1 MVTPRAL
8 ATAVHVQASF
18 PASCSARAQVAARA
32 LCELGVPWRDVH
44 LLSSPLAPA
53 MLRMRASKALLVS
66 LDALRLVLASDQV
79 YVLSAPLRGSLARAG
94 PATSDN
100 AFVRDLV
107 FRLRA
112 PPAAACGSS
121 AW

>member
-1 MVTPRAL
+1 VTHRAL
-8 ATAVHVQASF
+8 ATAAHVQASF
-18 PASCSARAQVAARA
+18 PASCFARSQVAARA

-66 LDALRLVLASDQV
+66 LDALRLVMASDQV
-79 YVLSAPLRGSLARAG
+79 YVLSAPLRGSLTRAG
-94 PATSDN
+94 PPTTDN

-112 PPAAACGSS
+112 PPAAASGSS

>member
-1 MVTPRAL
+1 MHCAL
-8 ATAVHVQASF
+8 ASATPWTSEAHSF
-18 PASCSARAQVAARA
+18 QLPRVQVATRA

-53 MLRMRASKALLVS
+53 VLRMRASRALLVS
-66 LDALRLVLASDQV
+66 LDALRLVVASDQV

-94 PATSDN
+94 APTSDN

-112 PPAAACGSS
+112 PPAAAGGTS